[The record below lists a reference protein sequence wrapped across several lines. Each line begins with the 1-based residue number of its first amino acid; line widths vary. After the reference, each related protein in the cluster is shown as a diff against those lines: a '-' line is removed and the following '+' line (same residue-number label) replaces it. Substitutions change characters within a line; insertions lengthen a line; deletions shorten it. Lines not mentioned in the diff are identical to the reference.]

1 MSSFEI
7 EAFTLLA
14 LALIAIAVRIA
25 ARWTVAGP
33 KNFQLDDYLMPLAG
47 VVYGLETGAAYCVG
61 AWWRGLANNAMTD
74 AQRAELD
81 PLSQE
86 YAWRVGGSK
95 TQVVGWSLYTTLLW
109 LLKACMAVFY
119 SRLTAGL
126 INMHLRVRI
135 AYALI
140 GATYIAVIC
149 SILFG
154 CHPIHKNWQ
163 INPDPGNYCQPAVSK
178 IDVYVTVTLNV
189 ATDIYLIS
197 IPMPILFRAR
207 LPLREK
213 LELLV
218 LFSGGIF
225 VMAAGILRCV
235 LIVTA
240 GANGAQQAG
249 SWACRETFVAVI
261 IGNAPM
267 IYPFIRRLARRAG
280 LYITTRSRTRA
291 SSRSRSKSRTR
302 SRSRSYPLSDG
313 EDFKGQGQGHGR
325 SKDGSLLSKK
335 RRFRHP
341 LSLPESQWRDDE
353 GTLTGTGTGTATLTR
368 GGSVAGS
375 GGSGGSRAGD
385 EVGILEMH
393 PLPLSPLSPVARDRS
408 GSQNANSGGV
418 FTGYK
423 EDGGGAEATV
433 TSLSRGRGRS
443 ASDDDD
449 EGLEMG
455 IKVVRETIIERR

>member
-1 MSSFEI
+1 MAQFEV

-14 LALIAIAVRIA
+14 LAIVAIALRVV
-25 ARWTVAGP
+25 ARWVIAGP

-61 AWWRGLANNAMTD
+61 AWWMGLANNAMTD
-74 AQRAELD
+74 AQRLE
-81 PLSQE
+81 LSQHPNSEE
-86 YAWRVGGSK
+86 YRLRVGGSK
-95 TQVVGWSLYTTLLW
+95 TQVLGWSLYTTLLW

-126 INMHLRVRI
+126 INMRIRVQI

-154 CHPIHKNWQ
+154 CHPMHKNWQ
-163 INPDPGNYCQPAVSK
+163 IYPNPGNYCQPAVSK

-189 ATDIYLIS
+189 ATDIYLLT
-197 IPMPILFRAR
+197 IPMPILFKAR
-207 LPLREK
+207 LPFREK

-267 IYPFIRRLARRAG
+267 IYPFLRRVAKRAG
-280 LYITTRSRTRA
+280 IYITTYTHRTGQ
-291 SSRSRSKSRTR
+291 SQ
-302 SRSRSYPLSDG
+302 SYPLASADDKLRSAG
-313 EDFKGQGQGHGR
+313 NGR
-325 SKDGSLLSKK
+325 SIGMSQTSKK

-341 LSLPESQWRDDE
+341 LSIPDTQWRDDGE
-353 GTLTGTGTGTATLTR
+353 TAVGDEDGDEMAMLSKKYNQKQGQYGVHRQMSLEAFRRDAGAAEAVVTTGN
-368 GGSVAGS
+368 GSPGS
-375 GGSGGSRAGD
+375 GSKGLGLGSLGSS
-385 EVGILEMH
+385 LE
-393 PLPLSPLSPVARDRS
+393 
-408 GSQNANSGGV
+408 
-418 FTGYK
+418 
-423 EDGGGAEATV
+423 
-433 TSLSRGRGRS
+433 
-443 ASDDDD
+443 SDHG
-449 EGLEMG
+449 EFSG
-455 IKVVRETIIERR
+455 IKVVRETIVERRDV

>member
-1 MSSFEI
+1 MAQFEV

-14 LALIAIAVRIA
+14 LAIVAIALRVV
-25 ARWTVAGP
+25 ARWVIAGP

-61 AWWRGLANNAMTD
+61 AWWMGMANNAMTD
-74 AQRAELD
+74 AQRLE
-81 PLSQE
+81 LSQHPDSEE
-86 YAWRVGGSK
+86 YRLRVGGSK
-95 TQVVGWSLYTTLLW
+95 TQVLGWSLYTTLLW

-126 INMHLRVRI
+126 INMRIRVQI
-135 AYALI
+135 AYVLI

-154 CHPIHKNWQ
+154 CHPMHKNWQ
-163 INPDPGNYCQPAVSK
+163 IYPDPGNYCQPAVSK

-189 ATDIYLIS
+189 ATDIYLLT
-197 IPMPILFRAR
+197 IPMPILFKAR
-207 LPLREK
+207 LPIREK

-267 IYPFIRRLARRAG
+267 IYPFLRRVAKRAG
-280 LYITTRSRTRA
+280 VYISTHTHHTGQSQ
-291 SSRSRSKSRTR
+291 
-302 SRSRSYPLSDG
+302 SYPLASSD
-313 EDFKGQGQGHGR
+313 DKTR
-325 SKDGSLLSKK
+325 SVGMTQASKK

-341 LSLPESQWRDDE
+341 LSIPDTQWRDDGE
-353 GTLTGTGTGTATLTR
+353 TA
-368 GGSVAGS
+368 V
-375 GGSGGSRAGD
+375 AGD
-385 EVGILEMH
+385 EDEMAMLSQKFKHMQSQYGVHTQVSLEAFRRDAG
-393 PLPLSPLSPVARDRS
+393 VAEALVTSGNHGSS
-408 GSQNANSGGV
+408 GSGSKRLGLG
-418 FTGYK
+418 
-423 EDGGGAEATV
+423 
-433 TSLSRGRGRS
+433 SLGSS
-443 ASDDDD
+443 LESDHG
-449 EGLEMG
+449 ELSG
-455 IKVVRETIIERR
+455 IKVVRETIVERRDV